1 MRQHSGR
8 RVIPGERCSFPSNVH
23 RILAVLL
30 AAVWF
35 IPMAPA
41 VADPN
46 EVAPS
51 YGFLELDDSRA
62 VVDANGARLL
72 TFVRFGADDRVLWMR
87 GFVDIDAWC
96 AFARNDPNLSAF
108 KMEQAGWALSQAN
121 EAIFWPL
128 QALMYI
134 CPDVRDT
141 VGAIESRPAVF
152 DRFTR
157 KWRTPHIELTTGE
170 NLCHQ
175 PSGTVYWNPTIT
187 RAYGAPVAWDAFPPL
202 VGLAHELVHAWQR
215 VVEDRQMY
223 GSSMQVEAMKR
234 ENLVRYAFYRK
245 VPGHEWVRPRPGN
258 KGYIRNG
265 TFVAYFE
272 DMEWSEWSAD
282 FNPML
287 DVFEEDR

>member
-1 MRQHSGR
+1 MRQHSGW
-8 RVIPGERCSFPSNVH
+8 RVIPGERRLLRSNAH
-23 RILAVLL
+23 LILL
-30 AAVWF
+30 AILGVVWF
-35 IPMAPA
+35 ISTAPA
-41 VADPN
+41 AADPN
-46 EVAPS
+46 EIASP
-51 YGFLELDDSRA
+51 YGFLDLDDPRA
-62 VVDANGARLL
+62 VVDANGAPLL
-72 TFVRFGADDRVLWMR
+72 TFVRYEADDGVLWAR

-96 AFARNDPNLSAF
+96 AFARKDPTLSAS
-108 KMEQAGWALSQAN
+108 KTEQAGWALSVGD

-134 CPDVRDT
+134 CPEVRDT
-141 VGAIESRPAVF
+141 VGAIESRPVVF

-157 KWRTPHIELTTGE
+157 KWRAPHIEFTDGE
-170 NLCHQ
+170 NLCQQ

-187 RAYGAPVAWDAFPPL
+187 RAYGAPVAWDVFPPL

-234 ENLVRYAFYRK
+234 ENVVRYAFYRK
-245 VPGHEWVRPRPGN
+245 VPGFEWVRPRPGN
-258 KGYIRNG
+258 KGYFRNG

-272 DMEWSEWSAD
+272 DMEWSEWSVD

-287 DVFEEDR
+287 DIFEDER